1 VGRRAAG
8 RPDQRRNDAAMVE
21 SENSEP
27 NAGSNTGAYATFAM
41 DRAEH
46 LFVRTG
52 VGDVL
57 VHQAVVLR

>member
-1 VGRRAAG
+1 
-8 RPDQRRNDAAMVE
+8 MVE